1 MTETVAYIRSS
12 LKDLYPP
19 GEAQALVRLI
29 MERVCGISTYQLLLG
44 KGKDLSDTE
53 KSKVKEIVEGLRLY
67 KPIQYLIGTAEFYG
81 MELKVTPDVLI
92 PRPETAELVE
102 RVIKDYHGQSPH
114 ILDIGTGS
122 GCIAISLAKHLP
134 GARVTGM
141 DISPEALS
149 IAAEN
154 AHGNDVSV
162 HFIEFDIL
170 SESKISFSRMARE
183 FHKHETKCSLGRNK
197 VFISMKQKFD
207 CIVSN
212 PPYIM
217 NKEKAAMEANVL
229 EHEPHLALFVPDDD
243 PLLFYRAIARFGQS
257 ALAKGGRLYF
267 EINALCGNETVAL
280 LEQENYKEV
289 ELIQDLYGKDRIV
302 KAKI

>member
-1 MTETVAYIRSS
+1 M
-12 LKDLYPP
+12 
-19 GEAQALVRLI
+19 
-29 MERVCGISTYQLLLG
+29 
-44 KGKDLSDTE
+44 
-53 KSKVKEIVEGLRLY
+53 
-67 KPIQYLIGTAEFYG
+67 
-81 MELKVTPDVLI
+81 
-92 PRPETAELVE
+92 
-102 RVIKDYHGQSPH
+102 
-114 ILDIGTGS
+114 
-122 GCIAISLAKHLP
+122 
-134 GARVTGM
+134 
-141 DISPEALS
+141 
-149 IAAEN
+149 
-154 AHGNDVSV
+154 
-162 HFIEFDIL
+162 
-170 SESKISFSRMARE
+170 
-183 FHKHETKCSLGRNK
+183 
-197 VFISMKQKFD
+197 FISMKQKFD